1 MLMKKALLIGLVIG
15 ILAAWSVPAMAIDWS
30 GSGFMAV
37 MFAAA
42 RNGSYGA
49 ADGATNPY
57 SAAGAGYLDETSS
70 YMFMRGRLMIKAAAS
85 PDLYGVFYFEMDSSL
100 FGEMDGGRNH
110 MGTWQADQAAVEVK
124 HCYIDFR
131 VPPKL
136 PVWVRVGV
144 MAFDLA
150 PAVLLIADGTGAS
163 ARLQIDPIKLTVEAR
178 YAKVRD
184 EDQFS
189 AAQGIEIYQG
199 IVTMPIGP
207 VTPQVYFMYNNARY
221 ANSLAAGSL
230 DHEQLWWMGL
240 NLRGKIGLGSV
251 TLVPNVDLVWSD
263 GRGVIVGGDDV
274 DYGSWLARIDLAAL
288 INKLTVGMNAYYCMG
303 RDWDDFAA
311 DNRDSTFQ
319 RPRTMSNPNPVLDSH
334 VVWHAGSFGGATGGV
349 GGPSLGGI
357 PTTASYG
364 VWWLE
369 AYAWYQLFDWLKV
382 GANFSY
388 IGDTEEDGD
397 AIDRLSGNNG
407 DADDDHSIGWE
418 FDFAAQVALYKNLQW
433 NTAFG
438 YLFAHKGLH
447 LAGGVEPDDP
457 WAFRSSLVYRF

>member
-1 MLMKKALLIGLVIG
+1 MLMKKALLIGLVVG
-15 ILAAWSVPAMAIDWS
+15 IMTAWSVPAMAIDWS
-30 GSGFMAV
+30 GSGYIAV
-37 MFAAA
+37 MYAAA
-42 RNGSYGA
+42 RNGSYG
-49 ADGATNPY
+49 GGVNNPY
-57 SAAGAGYLDETSS
+57 SAAGAGYLDEMSS

-100 FGEMDGGRNH
+100 FGEMVGGRNH
-110 MGTWQADQAAVEVK
+110 MGIWQADQTAVEVK
-124 HCYIDFR
+124 HVYIDFR

-136 PVWVRVGV
+136 PVWVRIGL
-144 MAFDLA
+144 MDFNLA
-150 PAVLLIADGTGAS
+150 PTVLLIADGTGAA
-163 ARLQIDPIKLTVEAR
+163 ARLKIDPIKMTVEAR

-184 EDQFS
+184 EDNFT
-189 AAQGIEIYQG
+189 AAQGIEIYQA

-221 ANSLAAGSL
+221 GNNNLVAGNL

-240 NLRGKIGLGSV
+240 NLKGKIGLGSV
-251 TLVPNVDLVWSD
+251 TLVPTVDLVWSD
-263 GRGVIVGGDDV
+263 GRGVISGGDDV
-274 DYGSWLARIDLAAL
+274 DYGSWLTRIDLAAV
-288 INKLTVGMNAYYCMG
+288 INKLTVGMNGYYCMG

-319 RPRTMSNPNPVLDSH
+319 RPRTNSIPLPGLGNH
-334 VVWHAGSFGGATGGV
+334 VVWHHGNFGNATGGV
-349 GGPSLGGI
+349 GGPSLGAT
-357 PTTASYG
+357 PVTASYG
-364 VWWLE
+364 EWWL
-369 AYAWYQLFDWLKV
+369 AGYVWYQFFDWLKV

-397 AIDRLSGNNG
+397 AIDRLSQNNG
-407 DADDDHSIGWE
+407 DGDDDHSIGWE
-418 FDFAAQVALYKNLQW
+418 FDFAVNVALYKNLQW

-438 YLFAHKGLH
+438 YLFAHKGLS